1 MGADQPVEATAC
13 LRARLRLA
21 GRPMDTALMRHRRL
35 IVNAD
40 DFGLTEGVNAGI
52 VEAFQNG
59 ILRSAS
65 LMANGRAF
73 DDAVRLA
80 LQNPGLDVGC
90 HLMLISGRAVS
101 DPGRELPRS
110 APRLVARLAWGWR
123 AGAIER
129 EFAAQIE
136 KIQGAGVSLSH
147 LDTHKHTHL
156 APPVLEAVL
165 RVARSHDIPWVR
177 RPFDLPLTAAR
188 ASAAWTSRFLN
199 AAMRPLRSRFSR
211 KLASFGCRATDHFAG
226 FQVTGRF
233 QTPEL
238 VQLIRAL
245 PEGLTEFMCHPGYC
259 TEELLATET
268 KLKQSR
274 QKELEAL
281 LDPEVSRAV
290 AERGIEVVGFREA

>member
-1 MGADQPVEATAC
+1 
-13 LRARLRLA
+13 
-21 GRPMDTALMRHRRL
+21 MRHRRL

-80 LQNPGLDVGC
+80 LENPSLDVGC

-101 DPGRELPRS
+101 KPDQDLARS
-110 APRLVARLAWGWR
+110 APRLAARLAWGWR
-123 AGAIER
+123 AGAIEG

-136 KIQGAGVSLSH
+136 KIQAAGVPLSH
-147 LDTHKHTHL
+147 LDTHKHAHL

-177 RPFDLPLTAAR
+177 RPFDLPLTTAR
-188 ASAAWTSRFLN
+188 ASAAWTTRFLN
-199 AAMRPLRSRFSR
+199 GAIRPLRRRFSR
-211 KLASFGCRATDHFAG
+211 ELASFGCRATDHFAG

-233 QTPEL
+233 HTPEL
-238 VQLIRAL
+238 VKLIRAL

-259 TEELLATET
+259 TEELLDTET
-268 KLKQSR
+268 RLKQSR

-281 LDPEVSRAV
+281 IAPEVGQAV